1 MSQSKYDIQNI
12 SQKTKDQVTRTPLKL
27 WGELMCSEK
36 QYIGYIVSTDVLK
49 ISSSYRIS
57 PTGGKAYGMLKKAC
71 SLEVVRPT
79 ILPYLELTVIPPT
92 TSDTMLIH
100 TKSNKSQQ
108 TIYCKY

>member
-1 MSQSKYDIQNI
+1 MLALTSCETIL
-12 SQKTKDQVTRTPLKL
+12 T
-27 WGELMCSEK
+27 MCNV
-36 QYIGYIVSTDVLK
+36 IL
-49 ISSSYRIS
+49 YRS